1 MRETFFTAHH
11 VLILLVG
18 ASLTFGAITLA
29 GAQTQEAKPTL
40 PATPVAPSDLAP
52 DENPPSVTGSTWEG
66 TNWGVR
72 ITWDPASW
80 TFGDEFITDGYDGVQ
95 INSAGSTVYLEAYE
109 GFGGDAEACVD
120 DAESEIRAR
129 EGITEV
135 VVLEDRPLPVADDV
149 RGPAHLF
156 GLTAELPD
164 GTAFRG
170 IEYVECRT
178 LVPGEAVLEI
188 TWQTAA
194 ETFNPEFPLVEDLFA
209 TIELPHEEAP
219 AASPV
224 AATPIAG
231 TPGPGLATPVA

>member
-1 MRETFFTAHH
+1 MREPIFTIRH
-11 VLILLVG
+11 VMVLLAG
-18 ASLTFGAITLA
+18 ASLTFGAIALA
-29 GAQTQEAKPTL
+29 GAQTQEPKPAL
-40 PATPVAPSDLAP
+40 PATPVARSDIAP
-52 DENPPSVTGSTWEG
+52 GGNPPSVTGSAWEG

-80 TFGDEFITDGYDGVQ
+80 TFGDEFFTDGYDGVQ

-109 GFGGDAEACVD
+109 GYGGDAEACLD
-120 DAESEIRAR
+120 DAESEIRMR
-129 EGITEV
+129 EGITEA
-135 VVLEDRPLPVADDV
+135 VVLEDRTLPVADDA
-149 RGPAHLF
+149 RGPADLF

-194 ETFNPEFPLVEDLFA
+194 ETFNPEFPLVEDLLA
-209 TIELPHEEAP
+209 TIEMPQEPTP
-219 AASPV
+219 AASPI
-224 AATPIAG
+224 AATPVVG
-231 TPGPGLATPVA
+231 TPDPGLATPVA